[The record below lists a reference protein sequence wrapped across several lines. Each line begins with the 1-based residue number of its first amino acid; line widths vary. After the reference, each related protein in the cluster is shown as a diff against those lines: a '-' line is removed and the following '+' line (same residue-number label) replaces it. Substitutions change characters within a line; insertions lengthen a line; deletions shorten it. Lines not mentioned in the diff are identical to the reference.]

1 MGLSGF
7 KVMLVVG
14 VVLLLFLPTLVKRSQ
29 GLPEQFAILRSRLT
43 GQPLPEPVVEYVAP
57 VAVRPASFAERV
69 GRVIGGAWR
78 ILAGTVRMVT
88 YGFRRS

>member
-29 GLPEQFAILRSRLT
+29 GLPEQLAILRSRLT
-43 GQPLPEPVVEYVAP
+43 GEPLPEPAP
-57 VAVRPASFAERV
+57 VYAAPAAPVRASLAERMGRLIGAGWRAVR
-69 GRVIGGAWR
+69 
-78 ILAGTVRMVT
+78 GTVRMVT
-88 YGFRRS
+88 YGFRR

>member
-29 GLPEQFAILRSRLT
+29 GLPEALAILRSRLT
-43 GQPLPEPVVEYVAP
+43 GEPLPEPTVAYVAP
-57 VAVRPASFAERV
+57 AAPARVSFAERI
-69 GRVIGGAWR
+69 GRLIGAGWR
-78 ILAGTVRMVT
+78 VVRGTLRMVT
-88 YGFRRS
+88 YGFRR

>member
-29 GLPEQFAILRSRLT
+29 GLPEAIATLRARLT
-43 GQPLPEPVVEYVAP
+43 GEPLPEPTVAFVAP
-57 VAVRPASFAERV
+57 AVPVRLSLAERV
-69 GRVIGGAWR
+69 GRLIGAAWR
-78 ILAGTVRMVT
+78 VVRGTVRVVT
-88 YGFRRS
+88 YGFRR